1 MVATEHSPKSGQ
13 DSRMQNTEHST
24 TSKNDEPLKD
34 MVDDSNSQNKSA
46 TSQGTGL
53 ANKIGLA
60 ISRILANTS
69 NSRTQENEDEVADLV
84 ALIKELNHHTELTV
98 RLSSTNKIS
107 KILNEVGTK
116 KDIFAEIQSN
126 KVVGF

>member
-1 MVATEHSPKSGQ
+1 MSLNFGRSLTGGRDSSVEGLGSVSLRKITSNQPVVQSSRMVATEHSPKSRDTG
-13 DSRMQNTEHST
+13 SRMQNTEHSI
-24 TSKNDEPLKD
+24 TSKPDEPLKD

-69 NSRTQENEDEVADLV
+69 NS
-84 ALIKELNHHTELTV
+84 K
-98 RLSSTNKIS
+98 S
-107 KILNEVGTK
+107 
-116 KDIFAEIQSN
+116 
-126 KVVGF
+126 